1 VVALVPGSRL
11 RRIYGLLVC
20 GAGVLVATPVLLD
33 VLPGTIAL
41 GTPREFAPRAVLV
54 MLVTSVGAGLVWAA
68 ANAALER
75 VEVQR
80 PALAAELPRVGTIAL
95 VCGVLAVMG
104 AGALAA
110 GRIENRLSEQWAG
123 FVSNGKA
130 PSATT
135 SQQRSRLVSGSGARY
150 DYWRVAVTAFVDH
163 PLGGVG
169 AGNYDRPY
177 FKDRRTTEDVRQPHS
192 IELQALSE
200 LGIVGIG
207 LLLAFLGAV
216 GVGIWRMREAAR
228 TSPLDH
234 VLMIGAVGV
243 IVAWLVQTS
252 VDWLHLIPGLTAVP
266 LAMAAVVLRERAPV
280 VVPAPVAEEERQVGR
295 RRFASRPVA
304 VVGAALAGLALV
316 VAGGSLSRQGLAD
329 YFQQRAENKLADDPL
344 QAIREANRAL
354 RLDSENPD
362 TYYVKAAA
370 LARFNQADP
379 ARNAL
384 QQALAKEPDNFVTW
398 TLLGDLAV
406 RRGRFA
412 EAQRNYRRALA
423 LNPEDAGLKLLA
435 RNPRSANKA
444 VGTP

>member
-1 VVALVPGSRL
+1 
-11 RRIYGLLVC
+11 
-20 GAGVLVATPVLLD
+20 
-33 VLPGTIAL
+33 
-41 GTPREFAPRAVLV
+41 
-54 MLVTSVGAGLVWAA
+54 
-68 ANAALER
+68 
-75 VEVQR
+75 
-80 PALAAELPRVGTIAL
+80 
-95 VCGVLAVMG
+95 
-104 AGALAA
+104 
-110 GRIENRLSEQWAG
+110 
-123 FVSNGKA
+123 
-130 PSATT
+130 
-135 SQQRSRLVSGSGARY
+135 
-150 DYWRVAVTAFVDH
+150 
-163 PLGGVG
+163 
-169 AGNYDRPY
+169 
-177 FKDRRTTEDVRQPHS
+177 
-192 IELQALSE
+192 
-200 LGIVGIG
+200 
-207 LLLAFLGAV
+207 
-216 GVGIWRMREAAR
+216 
-228 TSPLDH
+228 
-234 VLMIGAVGV
+234 MIGAVGI

-280 VVPAPVAEEERQVGR
+280 VVPAPVAEQERQVGR

-329 YFQQRAENKLADDPL
+329 YFQQRAENQLADDPL

-379 ARNAL
+379 ARNTL
-384 QQALAKEPDNFVTW
+384 QQAIAKEPDNFVTW

-412 EAQRNYRRALA
+412 EAQRNYQRALA

-435 RNPRSANKA
+435 RNPRSANTA